1 MSAPPIRRVLVA
13 VDASEPSGAA
23 AEMAAEVAALLE
35 VALAG
40 LFVEDLKLLELAGR
54 PLVRRYDPLSAAS
67 LSLERPVLE
76 RTLRAQ
82 AERARRQLAAAAGRA
97 GAAWS
102 FRSVRGAVEREILAA
117 ARPGDLVVV
126 GRVGWARGSGAGLGR
141 TVHALLHDSPEAL
154 LVLPPKPVPIG
165 AVTVLCEEVE
175 GSLAL
180 ALAAAL
186 VAGRRWPLRVLLPS
200 GPPTPAAAEERVT
213 RELRARGLE
222 AEVRQLPRA
231 ALSRELA
238 RSGGA
243 HGLLVLRRDAIAT
256 PGELHALLEGC
267 AGPVLL
273 IA

>member
-1 MSAPPIRRVLVA
+1 
-13 VDASEPSGAA
+13 
-23 AEMAAEVAALLE
+23 
-35 VALAG
+35 
-40 LFVEDLKLLELAGR
+40 
-54 PLVRRYDPLSAAS
+54 
-67 LSLERPVLE
+67 
-76 RTLRAQ
+76 
-82 AERARRQLAAAAGRA
+82 
-97 GAAWS
+97 
-102 FRSVRGAVEREILAA
+102 
-117 ARPGDLVVV
+117 VVV